1 MTQCC
6 KMMLRSGHGL
16 LVKIRLLSCIGYNC
30 IRWWF
35 WMSVISLIPNHAL
48 LRQMW
53 VQLANIDLRHCINLN
68 ITCLFVL
75 TIFNEGVYTTLKF
88 IFHKAL
94 KDGII
99 AIFIYFYIFYL
110 RKRPVFPFSC
120 WVLNKGATG
129 TLLYIVI
136 GMM

>member
-6 KMMLRSGHGL
+6 KTMLRSRHGL

-99 AIFIYFYIFYL
+99 AIFIFFIWEKGPY
-110 RKRPVFPFSC
+110 FPFHVEC
-120 WVLNKGATG
+120 LTRE
-129 TLLYIVI
+129 LLVPCFISWLVWCK
-136 GMM
+136 

>member
-1 MTQCC
+1 
-6 KMMLRSGHGL
+6 
-16 LVKIRLLSCIGYNC
+16 
-30 IRWWF
+30 
-35 WMSVISLIPNHAL
+35 MSVISLIPNHAL

-120 WVLNKGATG
+120 WVLNKEATG